1 MANEMAVGS
10 QGKAHRVNG
19 RSVFQGDTT
28 LVIKPS
34 TDPFGEM
41 ARMPS
46 YNLSKTGNDQ

>member
-1 MANEMAVGS
+1 MVNEMVVGS

-28 LVIKPS
+28 LVIAA

-41 ARMPS
+41 VRMPS
-46 YNLSKTGNDQ
+46 YNLGKTGNDQ